1 MVSLRRKHLAHLE
14 KLGLIT
20 WLRYVDDIFATVNS
34 QDKVTDILTYLNGQH
49 PNIRFTVEHEK
60 DRSLP
65 FLDTTVYRGLTRFN
79 TTIYRKKTFTGVYLN
94 WTSLTSKRYKLGL
107 IYCLLDRIWKI
118 CNEEKMRNAEIE
130 KLRQI
135 LAKNDYPDFVVD
147 REISKFIANRT
158 TATEHVPTV
167 EKSPRWIVLPYSS
180 HKAEGFAKRLKELFT
195 NNYWQ
200 VNFNVAFK
208 TPSQVDRYFPFK
220 DNVKNTLHRSMV
232 VYKVKCG
239 HIGCDASYIGKTM
252 RTLALRMDE
261 HRKTPH
267 SACHQHE
274 SANPGHYMSYD
285 EVEVIDSA
293 DSNQKLEIKELLHII
308 SEKPSLN
315 KQLNEQSKFNIKTLI
330 IAAYQ
335 QVNGAGAP

>member
-1 MVSLRRKHLAHLE
+1 MVH
-14 KLGLIT
+14 
-20 WLRYVDDIFATVNS
+20 
-34 QDKVTDILTYLNGQH
+34 
-49 PNIRFTVEHEK
+49 
-60 DRSLP
+60 
-65 FLDTTVYRGLTRFN
+65 
-79 TTIYRKKTFTGVYLN
+79 LN
-94 WTSLTSKRYKLGL
+94 WTSLTSKKYKLGL

-118 CNEEKMRNAEIE
+118 CSEEDKRNTEIE
-130 KLRQI
+130 KLRLI
-135 LAKNDYPDFVVD
+135 LAKNDYPDFVVN

-158 TATEHVPTV
+158 AAIEPTPTCQ
-167 EKSPRWIVLPYSS
+167 KAPRWIVLPYSS
-180 HKAEGFAKRLKELFT
+180 HKAEGFAKRLKELVS

-208 TPSQVDRYFPFK
+208 TPSQIDKYFPFK

-232 VYKVKCG
+232 VYKIKCG
-239 HIGCDASYIGKTM
+239 HINCDATYIGKTK
-252 RTLALRMDE
+252 RILGLRMDE
-261 HRKTPH
+261 HSRIPQ

-274 SANPGHYMSYD
+274 SSNPGHFMAYD
-285 EVEVIDSA
+285 DVEVIDTA

-308 SEKPSLN
+308 NEKPSLN